1 MTPARAYHTS
11 NSNADSNSLYTIRE
25 VIFTASEPT
34 YRILIDK
41 IQVPKYSSSGE
52 CVLTNVNSSFHPII
66 LFISHWTGMLKTYH
80 INNVSTVGH
89 FCYII

>member
-11 NSNADSNSLYTIRE
+11 NSNADSNSLYIIRE

-52 CVLTNVNSSFHPII
+52 CVLTKLNVKSSFYPII
-66 LFISHWTGMLKTYH
+66 HFISFSFRIGLE
-80 INNVSTVGH
+80 
-89 FCYII
+89 C